1 MVKIELQFT
10 TVAEAVA
17 FLTAGSGAAPAAVV
31 TAAPASAS
39 KPKKETGAP
48 KPDAKPQE
56 DAAASGAQTATASAV
71 ASAQSPAPDEAP
83 LPTYEKSGIGE
94 KIQAHIGA
102 KDTEGYT
109 ERRQQIVDLLA
120 EFGVPSGKAL
130 KPLQFASFLAKLNAL
145 AGPEVALG

>member
-10 TVAEAVA
+10 SVAEAVA
-17 FLTAGSGAAPAAVV
+17 FLTAGSGVAPGAVV
-31 TAAPASAS
+31 TTAPTSAP

-56 DAAASGAQTATASAV
+56 DAAASGAQTATDSAAASAP
-71 ASAQSPAPDEAP
+71 SPAPAEAP

-102 KDTEGYT
+102 KDAEGYT
-109 ERRQQIVDLLA
+109 ERRQQIVGLLD
-120 EFGVPSGKAL
+120 EFKVKSGKEL
-130 KPLQFASFLAKLNAL
+130 KPEQFASFLAKLNAL
-145 AGPEVALG
+145 VGPESALG